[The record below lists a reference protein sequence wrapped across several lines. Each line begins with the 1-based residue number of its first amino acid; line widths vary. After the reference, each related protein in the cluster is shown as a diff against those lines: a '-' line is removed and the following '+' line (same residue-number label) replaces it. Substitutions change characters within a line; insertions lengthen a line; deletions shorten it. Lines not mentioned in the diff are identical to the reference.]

1 MNACTKAVRASLSWT
16 KKGNGAIDLSQFQE
30 SVQRRLNKLIER
42 RKTMNLW
49 YRRRFRF
56 AVVATVLI
64 SGFFMG
70 CQSKLT
76 SYEGTVA
83 NQEENIVLMESGPHE
98 GMWQN
103 SDVRIAYA
111 YTKQADTLQIQG
123 DVDLADR
130 LANTFRTVSHFSV
143 RANFLDQDKN
153 VLKSVVI
160 AAANH
165 TPIRQWRFKNNFQ
178 PPAGITA
185 MNFSYTG
192 LAKEGGTIGVGG
204 DGVSMYFW
212 KVP

>member
-1 MNACTKAVRASLSWT
+1 MLADPGRM
-16 KKGNGAIDLSQFQE
+16 KKGNGAINLSQFPE
-30 SVQRRLNKLIER
+30 SVQGQWNKHSER
-42 RKTMNLW
+42 RKLMNGW

-56 AVVATVLI
+56 AVAATVLI
-64 SGFFMG
+64 SGFFMA
-70 CQSKLT
+70 CQSKLI

-83 NQEENIVLMESGPHE
+83 QQEENIVLMKSGQHE
-98 GMWQN
+98 GIWQN
-103 SDVRIAYA
+103 SDVRIAYS
-111 YTKQADTLQIQG
+111 YTRQADTLEIQG

-130 LANTFRTVSHFSV
+130 LTNTFRTVSHFSV

-153 VLKSVVI
+153 ILKSVVI
-160 AAANH
+160 AAASH
-165 TPIRQWRFKNNFQ
+165 TPIRQWRFNNNFQ

>member
-1 MNACTKAVRASLSWT
+1 MAAA
-16 KKGNGAIDLSQFQE
+16 
-30 SVQRRLNKLIER
+30 
-42 RKTMNLW
+42 
-49 YRRRFRF
+49 
-56 AVVATVLI
+56 ATVLI
-64 SGFFMG
+64 SGYFIG
-70 CQSKLT
+70 CQSKLI

-83 NQEENIVLMESGPHE
+83 KQEENIVLMESGPHE
-98 GMWQN
+98 GIWQN

-111 YTKQADTLQIQG
+111 YTRQADSFQIQG

-130 LANTFRTVSHFSV
+130 LTNTFRTVSRFSV

-153 VLKSVVI
+153 ILKSVMI
-160 AAANH
+160 AAASE
-165 TPIRQWRFKNNFQ
+165 TPIRKWRFNNDFQ
-178 PPAGITA
+178 PPPGITA